1 MHVKKFRDGNRVV
14 FVIEDCEAETEQKLD
29 KFLNPEVVD
38 ALDAQ
43 PVEGKKEI
51 PQNNAKEVE
60 SEKAVANNSNT
71 DDQEKRYITNT
82 IALIESG
89 KVSTKTDQAFKYLS
103 DVVAKNKETHSLE
116 NEKEICNALNTYIG
130 KRFLDVDSYKAS
142 NSLSD
147 EQCLT
152 FADTFKAMLGKELK
166 KLEPEKQYSF
176 EDYARFDIET
186 KRKVVYMTIEKCKRI
201 GKTLSKKS

>member
-1 MHVKKFRDGNRVV
+1 MRVKKFRDGNRVV

-29 KFLNPEVVD
+29 NFLNPEVVD

-43 PVEGKKEI
+43 PVEDKKEI
-51 PQNNAKEVE
+51 SQNNAKEVE
-60 SEKAVANNSNT
+60 AEKATTNKNNV
-71 DDQEKRYITNT
+71 DDQEKRY

-116 NEKEICNALNTYIG
+116 NEQEICNALNTYIG

-142 NSLSD
+142 KSLSE

-152 FADTFKAMLGKELK
+152 FADTFKAMLEKELK

-176 EDYARFDIET
+176 EDYAQFDIET

-201 GKTLSKKS
+201 GKTLNKKS

>member
-1 MHVKKFRDGNRVV
+1 MKLNKNNEIIDETKPFEQEE
-14 FVIEDCEAETEQKLD
+14 FIEEEFEESSDPTANYQKPAT
-29 KFLNPEVVD
+29 KIAISD
-38 ALDAQ
+38 A
-43 PVEGKKEI
+43 K
-51 PQNNAKEVE
+51 
-60 SEKAVANNSNT
+60 
-71 DDQEKRYITNT
+71 EKRYITNT

-103 DVVAKNKETHSLE
+103 DVVAKNKETHSLK
-116 NEKEICNALNTYIG
+116 NEQEICNALNTYIG

-142 NSLSD
+142 KSLSD

-152 FADTFKAMLGKELK
+152 FADTFKAMLEKELK

-176 EDYARFDIET
+176 EDYAQFDIET

>member
-60 SEKAVANNSNT
+60 PEKAATN
-71 DDQEKRYITNT
+71 DKKKRYITNT

-103 DVVAKNKETHSLE
+103 DVVAKNKETHSLG
-116 NEKEICNALNTYIG
+116 NEQEICNALNTYIG

-142 NSLSD
+142 KSLSD

-152 FADTFKAMLGKELK
+152 FADTFKAMLEKELK

-176 EDYARFDIET
+176 EDYAQFDIET

>member
-1 MHVKKFRDGNRVV
+1 MRVKKFRDGNRVV

-29 KFLNPEVVD
+29 NFLNPEVVD

-43 PVEGKKEI
+43 PVEDKKEI
-51 PQNNAKEVE
+51 SQNNAKEVE
-60 SEKAVANNSNT
+60 AEKATTNKNNV
-71 DDQEKRYITNT
+71 DITNT

-103 DVVAKNKETHSLE
+103 DVVAKNKETHSLG
-116 NEKEICNALNTYIG
+116 NEQEICNALNTYIG
-130 KRFLDVDSYKAS
+130 KRFLDVDSYKVS
-142 NSLSD
+142 KSLSD

-152 FADTFKAMLGKELK
+152 FADTFKAMLEKELK

-176 EDYARFDIET
+176 EDYAQFDIET

>member
-14 FVIEDCEAETEQKLD
+14 FVIEDCEVETEQKLD

-43 PVEGKKEI
+43 PIESNKEI
-51 PQNNAKEVE
+51 SQNDVKEVE
-60 SEKAVANNSNT
+60 AEKAVANDSNA
-71 DDQEKRYITNT
+71 DDTEKRYITNT

-89 KVSTKTDQAFKYLS
+89 KISTKTDQAFKYLS
-103 DVVAKNKETHSLE
+103 DIIAKNKETNSLE
-116 NEKEICNALNTYIG
+116 NEQKICNALNTYIG

-142 NSLSD
+142 KSLSD

-152 FADTFKAMLGKELK
+152 FADTFKAMLEKELK
-166 KLEPEKQYSF
+166 KIETEKQYSF
-176 EDYARFDIET
+176 ENYAQFDIET

-201 GKTLSKKS
+201 GKTLSQQS

>member
-43 PVEGKKEI
+43 PIEGKKEVS
-51 PQNNAKEVE
+51 QNNAKEVE
-60 SEKAVANNSNT
+60 AEKAATNKNNV

-103 DVVAKNKETHSLE
+103 DVVAKNKE
-116 NEKEICNALNTYIG
+116 NEQGICNALNTYIG

-142 NSLSD
+142 KSLSD

-152 FADTFKAMLGKELK
+152 FADTFKAMLEKELK
-166 KLEPEKQYSF
+166 KIEPEKQYSF
-176 EDYARFDIET
+176 EDYAQFDIET

>member
-1 MHVKKFRDGNRVV
+1 MRVKKFRDGNRVV

-29 KFLNPEVVD
+29 NFLNPEVVD

-43 PVEGKKEI
+43 PVEDKKEI
-51 PQNNAKEVE
+51 SQNNAKEVE
-60 SEKAVANNSNT
+60 AEKATTNKNNV

-116 NEKEICNALNTYIG
+116 NEQEICNALNTYIG

-142 NSLSD
+142 KSLSE

-152 FADTFKAMLGKELK
+152 FADTFKAMLEKELK

-176 EDYARFDIET
+176 EDYAQFDIET

-201 GKTLSKKS
+201 GKTLNKKS